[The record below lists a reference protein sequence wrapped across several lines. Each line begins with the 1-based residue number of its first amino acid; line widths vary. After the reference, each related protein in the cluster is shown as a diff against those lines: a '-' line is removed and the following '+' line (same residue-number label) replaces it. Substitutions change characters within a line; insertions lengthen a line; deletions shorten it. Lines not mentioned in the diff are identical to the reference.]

1 MSLISID
8 ECFSS
13 PQPPNIKSE
22 RLKVK
27 VKSQGASLT
36 VAELKKAIVRK
47 GYPSLCDASRI
58 TLILP
63 VGKGFVLED
72 QMMASDLEHNSSLLA
87 LMSSSPREASH
98 LHRDDGLN
106 IPHILYVYHSS
117 NLKTFIKF
125 PHSVIVQS
133 AGQWASW
140 QTSWSAS
147 LPELVH
153 QFTGIGFDHSLVTHE
168 LKRLEHRR
176 LPEDLISSSHHG
188 AGVLAPSLIFRLWD
202 ASGLNR
208 LVNSQKQTALR
219 GRFAPSEFEVFSA
232 SSNFSVESDTT
243 EGTVLGI
250 SPPCSPGLPSTSS
263 LVHQS
268 APSVIMASPSEHE
281 SAYDDVFYQSFSTP
295 TPTVHGSDCSSE
307 SGRSELRSLMD
318 WTSGQSAAPAM
329 STSSRLSKIIRKV
342 GDLTRE
348 RDRLV
353 ADSISVKQSG
363 SSNSESVIK
372 LLEEQAQKFELE
384 RLKYNQEL
392 ESLTSVNLAL
402 REEVEHEVR
411 TVRDV
416 FEAVNQLSDHQN
428 TSTQN
433 TLKTLREIKDNL
445 SNVLTCSICCERFG
459 SLSSNV
465 SRRPI
470 HLSCGHIFCANC
482 LHQDWSHRASV
493 GLEPQ
498 ARCFNRCPNFDVDR
512 LAEIYLLDDVK
523 EVLELLPDINM
534 ET

>member
-1 MSLISID
+1 MDINHYNPIAMSLISID

-147 LPELVH
+147 LPEL
-153 QFTGIGFDHSLVTHE
+153 LVTHE

-250 SPPCSPGLPSTSS
+250 SPPCSPGLP
-263 LVHQS
+263 
-268 APSVIMASPSEHE
+268 MNMSPH
-281 SAYDDVFYQSFSTP
+281 DDVFYQSFSTP